1 MLRVFAV
8 LLFFLAAATA
18 WAQQGGFVPPMR
30 GAPDGRAGGASRDIG
45 AVAPTRVALV
55 VGNGAYQN
63 LPRLENPTND
73 AQLMAATL
81 KSLGFEL
88 VGGGALTDLDRA
100 GFEKAIREFGT
111 KLSGGAVGLFY
122 YAGHGVQV
130 QGSNY
135 LVPVSANPTNTA
147 DVDFELINA
156 ELVLRQMEAAGSKLN
171 LVILDAC
178 RNNPFGGRGLRA
190 SGGGLAQMQAP
201 QGTLISY
208 ATQPGNVA
216 ADGAGGHSPYTQA
229 LADEMKR
236 PGERVLDVFNAV
248 GLAVDKATNG
258 KQQPWVASSPLEGEF
273 YFAAAPAA
281 PANAPAASGGSP
293 NADAELLFW
302 QSIMANG
309 TAADYQEYLKQ
320 FPDGRFAGLARNR
333 IAALKAPAPVVER
346 AAPPPQPPSQPA
358 APPAK
363 PCGGNTNEQLTRPVL
378 ALYRAVNERS
388 IDAYAAQWTDDAT
401 FRDMHAGTVRT
412 KTEKIAERRGKFA
425 AWEAVNLK
433 MNSIQVT
440 SRSDITGEITVVY
453 SMSVKFPGRPAS
465 SENNVTEQY
474 SVVCGSAGDWLIR
487 SNIDEINS
495 R

>member
-1 MLRVFAV
+1 MDVRVTRR
-8 LLFFLAAATA
+8 LAAAVLACLA
-18 WAQQGGFVPPMR
+18 WAVLAASGWAEQGSGFTPPMR
-30 GAPDGRAGGASRDIG
+30 GAPEGRTGGASRDIG
-45 AVAPTRVALV
+45 AVEATRVALV
-55 VGNGAYQN
+55 IGNGSYQN
-63 LPRLENPTND
+63 LPRLDNPASD
-73 AQLMAATL
+73 AQLMATTL

-88 VGGGALTDLDRA
+88 VGGGAATNLDRA
-100 GFEKAIREFGT
+100 GFEKAIREFGA
-111 KLSGGAVGLFY
+111 KLNGSAVGLFY

-135 LVPVSANPTNTA
+135 LVPVGANPTNTA

-171 LVILDAC
+171 IVILDAC

-216 ADGAGGHSPYTQA
+216 LDGANGHSPYTQA
-229 LADEMKR
+229 LAAEMRR

-258 KQQPWVASSPLEGEF
+258 RQQPWVASSPLEGNF
-273 YFAAAPAA
+273 YFAAAPAT
-281 PANAPAASGGSP
+281 PAQADTPAAPAAPRGS
-293 NADAELLFW
+293 DAELLFW

-309 TAADYQEYLKQ
+309 TAADYEEYLKQ

-333 IAALKAPAPVVER
+333 MAALKAPERPMPAPV
-346 AAPPPQPPSQPA
+346 
-358 APPAK
+358 K
-363 PCGGNTNEQLTRPVL
+363 PCGGNANEQLTRPVI
-378 ALYRAVNERS
+378 ALYRAVNDRD
-388 IDAYAAQWTDDAT
+388 IDTYAAQWTDDAT
-401 FRDMHAGTVRT
+401 FRDMRTGMVRT
-412 KTEKIAERRGKFA
+412 KAEKISERRGKFA

-433 MNSIQVT
+433 MDKMQVM
-440 SRSDITGEITVVY
+440 SRSDTRAEITVVY
-453 SMSVKFPGRPAS
+453 SMSIKFPGQPPRG
-465 SENNVTEQY
+465 ENNVTEQY
-474 SVVCGSAGDWLIR
+474 TVVCGPAGDWLIR
-487 SNIDEINS
+487 SNVDEINS